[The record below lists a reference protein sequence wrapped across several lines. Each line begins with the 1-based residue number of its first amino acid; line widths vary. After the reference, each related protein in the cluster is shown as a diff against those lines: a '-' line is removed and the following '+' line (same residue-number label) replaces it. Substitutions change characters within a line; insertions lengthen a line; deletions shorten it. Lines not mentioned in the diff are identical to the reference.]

1 MLRHKYCLY
10 VTKSF
15 LFFNY
20 QEVISGTVT
29 VPLLIT
35 AFTISVAVV
44 NVDGSP
50 PLVYIL
56 QFASTNP
63 GRYSRHGIR

>member
-56 QFASTNP
+56 
-63 GRYSRHGIR
+63 